1 MERVVF
7 RDKLVE
13 VEKLVTTEVLK
24 VVEGVYII
32 ENICNAIQFIAA
44 DPGTSTKRKFDIC
57 KLFHMKLL
65 HAMVH
70 MFPVFS

>member
-1 MERVVF
+1 VERVVF

-32 ENICNAIQFIAA
+32 EDTCSAIQFITAQRR
-44 DPGTSTKRKFDIC
+44 GKIDIF
-57 KLFHMKLL
+57 KLFI
-65 HAMVH
+65 
-70 MFPVFS
+70 

>member
-1 MERVVF
+1 MPVERVVF

-32 ENICNAIQFIAA
+32 EDTCSAIQFITAQRR
-44 DPGTSTKRKFDIC
+44 GKIDIF
-57 KLFHMKLL
+57 KLFI
-65 HAMVH
+65 
-70 MFPVFS
+70 